1 MAGPI
6 AMAGSIWNSGIAT
19 IALAAFLFSVSSLY
33 VKFLVPGVP
42 PFEVAFIPSV
52 VCLLTTSTVV
62 YGTGAPIFVKSAWV
76 TFLTLLRGVLGATS
90 LVLYYLSLNLLP
102 LKDAVTLYFCSP
114 AVLCCPYPSAVLLNL
129 TPTVIS
135 AFLEFTLLGNSL
147 TLGSLL
153 GCTFTVAGVVLV
165 TQPGGEAQEDTG
177 PEPGQRLGAMLAIA
191 AAACNAASF
200 IVVRLLSGR
209 QSPVVITWWY
219 NVVLM
224 LATLVPLLLAY
235 PLPPVLPN
243 QHQALLLAAI
253 SIAQFSGQLV
263 LNRGFQLVSPTKGSA
278 INVLQVLFS
287 YMWGL
292 TVLHDTL
299 NWVSA
304 AGGGCVMLGVVCVA
318 LGGSSAPKAQTE
330 PLLDSVEP
338 DSTLPV
344 AEEPSVV
351 GARRSVFVRQSIL
364 KVLENVVSE
373 AGCDGPLGLP
383 PQGLPLRSAAS
394 FTRQSMPAGLGG
406 GDGALPQQ
414 HEAQQ
419 GQSSWAVTRLL
430 SHKFTSYAGYERLP
444 DADDTAPARAVGS
457 AQSTV

>member
-1 MAGPI
+1 MAGPM

-114 AVLCCPYPSAVLLNL
+114 
-129 TPTVIS
+129 VIS

-318 LGGSSAPKAQTE
+318 LGGSSAPKAPTE

-338 DSTLPV
+338 DSALPV

-351 GARRSVFVRQSIL
+351 GPRRSVFVRQSIL

-414 HEAQQ
+414 QEAQQ

-444 DADDTAPARAVGS
+444 DADDTAPARVAGS